1 MRLATTL
8 RVQAWVAAQK
18 ARGVGVDVDVDVE
31 ILD

>member
-8 RVQAWVAAQK
+8 RAQAWVAAQK
-18 ARGVGVDVDVDVE
+18 ARGADVDVDVE